1 MHQPALWIRSQL
13 CQPTPCPAV
22 TKLRLCRPSC
32 ASATWQGF
40 RRTLP
45 RIFLS
50 VQRVSC
56 LPGSVMKQRSRL
68 PDKRYSKAHDAY
80 LAADAADIPQPD
92 KTRFTRDGHSAPV
105 TSSRAEQSQSK
116 PDCTSTATKPK
127 GNSMATFNEMF
138 PKRFFNCENT
148 PPGGITL
155 TVKAVYEG
163 VVNKQTEEEGWIMSF
178 HESEMEYPLKPEAT
192 GILFNELDA
201 YDN

>member
-1 MHQPALWIRSQL
+1 
-13 CQPTPCPAV
+13 
-22 TKLRLCRPSC
+22 
-32 ASATWQGF
+32 
-40 RRTLP
+40 
-45 RIFLS
+45 
-50 VQRVSC
+50 
-56 LPGSVMKQRSRL
+56 MKQRSRL

-127 GNSMATFNEMF
+127 GNPMATYNEMF

-201 YDN
+201 YDNQEFVGKRVTLKVERLKGTGPMSKGVRARRARDNGVQPAASAYTDDTDNERPSA